1 MACGYLPWR
10 RRRSPSNSATGPG
23 GAHPLNRSKPRIVRV
38 NAGNGA
44 TRFLVVSIRHGG
56 NIRRSTS
63 QETHRICCVKT
74 RSIFIFLSLSQ
85 WLWSSEPVTA
95 AETSAPNREAARR
108 ARVVVVQEPE
118 ATVTFNP
125 QPEKISLMIRRGLTN
140 LTGKA
145 TLQEAWL

>member
-1 MACGYLPWR
+1 
-10 RRRSPSNSATGPG
+10 
-23 GAHPLNRSKPRIVRV
+23 
-38 NAGNGA
+38 
-44 TRFLVVSIRHGG
+44 
-56 NIRRSTS
+56 
-63 QETHRICCVKT
+63 
-74 RSIFIFLSLSQ
+74 FLSLSQ
-85 WLWSSEPVTA
+85 CLWSSEPVTA

-145 TLQEAWL
+145 TVQEDWLGLVSTQDTGGLKVLSSPGQASGTRPAVVEAVVQSLLAAGLPPKQIVVW